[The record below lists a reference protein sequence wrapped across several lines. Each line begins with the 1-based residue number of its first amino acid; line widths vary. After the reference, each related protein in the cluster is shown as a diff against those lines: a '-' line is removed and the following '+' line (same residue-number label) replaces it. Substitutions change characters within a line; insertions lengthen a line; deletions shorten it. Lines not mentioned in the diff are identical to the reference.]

1 MQPDRETEILEALPA
16 VAHERGVKLL
26 LELFALRREKHR
38 DKLENNEDATIRG
51 RAKECKDLLNL
62 FG

>member
-1 MQPDRETEILEALPA
+1 MQDRETEILEALPS

-26 LELFALRREKHR
+26 IELFTIRREKHR
-38 DKLENNEDATIRG
+38 DKIESNEDPITRG